1 MATKVVAGKNAGVVC
16 SSHTGGTTFW
26 LGMFYQI
33 LVGKVVGIRY
43 NSWFLCYGAKLKRVT

>member
-26 LGMFYQI
+26 LGMFYQN
-33 LVGKVVGIRY
+33 LVGKGIGIRY
-43 NSWFLCYGAKLKRVT
+43 NSGFLSYGAE